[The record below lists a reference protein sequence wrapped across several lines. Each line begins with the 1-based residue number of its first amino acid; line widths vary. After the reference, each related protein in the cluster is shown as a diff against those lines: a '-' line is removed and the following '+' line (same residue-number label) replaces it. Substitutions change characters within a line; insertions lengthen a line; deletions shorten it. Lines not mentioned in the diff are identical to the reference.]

1 MDYKD
6 TLNLPRTDFKMK
18 ASLPQ
23 KEPEILNLWNESDI
37 YSRIKLSRANQPKY
51 VLHDGPPYANG
62 HIHIGH
68 ALNKTLKDVVLRYKT
83 MKGFYC
89 EYVPGWD
96 CHGLPVEHEL
106 FKKMNKK
113 KTDIPQIEFRKKAH
127 DYAMKFVDIQGQEF
141 QRLGIFGQWQDPYL
155 TTDKKYEASIIRS
168 FGTLVEKGYIY
179 QGRKPVNWCYRCE
192 TALAEAEV
200 EYNNYTSP
208 SVYVKFKLKDT
219 SQLAAF
225 SSQLQPAACPS
236 ASTSGPLT
244 EVPRTSVRGNLKPD
258 TYILIWTTTPWT
270 LIANV
275 AVAVHPENEYVIVET
290 KDGNIIL
297 AHDLLKQVCEKTGME
312 QGKIISVFKGKDI
325 ENLYYE
331 HPFGLREG
339 RVVLADYVSM
349 EEGTGCVHTAPGHGQ
364 DDHVT
369 GQAYGLET
377 IMPVDE
383 KGSFTDAAGEF
394 KGENVHKA
402 NTAIIDKIRGLGLLY
417 HDEPINHSYPHCWR
431 CKSPIIFRATEQWF
445 MSIGHNNLRN
455 AILERINQIHWVP
468 AQGKDRISSM
478 LSTRPD
484 WCLSRQRY
492 WGVPIP
498 VFECIKCKKWIA
510 DNTVIEHFAD
520 IVEQKGT
527 DAWFELDAKSLLPA
541 GYKCSCGSSDFKKGQ
556 DILDVWFESGV
567 SHQGVLKQREGLAY
581 PCDLYLEGSDQHR
594 GWFQSSL
601 ITSMAIDDIPAFKSV
616 LTHGFVVDGM
626 GRKMSKSLGNV
637 ISPQEIIK
645 DYGAD
650 ILRLWVAFSDYNDD
664 IRISDQIIAR
674 LVEAYR
680 KIRNTARFMLGNIY
694 DFDLRKDKIEY
705 DKMRE
710 IDKWAISRAHR
721 LLRDVTDFYESFQ
734 FHKVYHNLYTFCI
747 VDMSNFYMDIVK
759 DVLYT
764 FKNNSYERRSCQSA
778 LYIVLGII
786 AKVIAPVLVF
796 TSEEIW
802 RAMHLSKEQGTW
814 QSKAWAKEMPES
826 VHLSSFDSE
835 QTLKINDGLENKFLR
850 LKKIREAVLKV
861 LEARRVSGIIGSSLE
876 ARVRLYTE
884 RDSEYSFLKE
894 NEAGFSALF
903 IVSQAQVEKGVSPD
917 DAVVDEDVPLIRIAV
932 DRATGEK
939 CSRCWNFSDTTGK
952 HQAYPGVCKRCHDV
966 LISMK
971 GEVS

>member
-6 TLNLPRTDFKMK
+6 TLNLPKTDFKMK

-23 KEPEILNLWNESDI
+23 KEPDTLKLWEESDI
-37 YSRIKLSRANQPKY
+37 YSKIKSSRSNHPKY

-106 FKKMNKK
+106 FKKLNKK
-113 KTDIPQIEFRKKAH
+113 KTDIPQVQFRKMAH
-127 DYAMKFVDIQGQEF
+127 DYAMKFVHIQKQEF
-141 QRLGIFGQWQDPYL
+141 KRLGIFGEWEDPYL
-155 TTDKKYEASIIRS
+155 TTDKGYEASIIRS
-168 FGTLVEKGYIY
+168 FGKLAQKGYIY

-200 EYNNYTSP
+200 EYDNYTSP
-208 SVYVKFKLKDT
+208 SVYVQFKIND
-219 SQLAAF
+219 
-225 SSQLQPAACPS
+225 SSQLKAEGCKLRA
-236 ASTSGPLT
+236 
-244 EVPRTSVRGNLKPD
+244 D

-275 AVAVHPENEYVIVET
+275 AVAVHPEKEYVVIES
-290 KDGNIIL
+290 KSGNIIL
-297 AHDLLKQVCEKTGME
+297 AHDLLERVCEKTGLE
-312 QGKIISVFKGKDI
+312 DRKIIASFKGKEI
-325 ENLYYE
+325 ENLSYG

-383 KGSFTDAAGEF
+383 RGFFTDAAGEF

-402 NTAIIDKIRGLGLLY
+402 NGAIIDKLKGLGRLLHY
-417 HDEPINHSYPHCWR
+417 EPINHSYPHCWR

-445 MSIGHNNLRN
+445 MSIDHNNLRS
-455 AILERINQIHWVP
+455 AMINKIKHVHWVP
-468 AQGKDRISSM
+468 SQGQERIGSM

-498 VFECIKCKKWIA
+498 VFECVKCKKWIA
-510 DNTVIEHFAD
+510 DSALINHFAD
-520 IVEQKGT
+520 IAEQKGT
-527 DAWFELDAKSLLPA
+527 DAWFELEAKELVFA
-541 GYKCSCGSSDFKKGQ
+541 DYKCACGSSDFKKGE

-567 SHQGVLKQREGLAY
+567 SHQGVLKQRKGLGY

-601 ITSMAIDDIPAFKSV
+601 ITSMAIDGVSAFKSV

-694 DFDLRKDKIEY
+694 DFDLEKDRIEY
-705 DKMRE
+705 DNMRE
-710 IDKWAISRAHR
+710 RDKWAVSRAHG
-721 LLRDVTDFYESFQ
+721 LLRDAMGFYENFQ

-759 DVLYT
+759 DILYT
-764 FKNNSYERRSCQSA
+764 FKSDSYERRSCQSA
-778 LYIVLGII
+778 LYIILDVI
-786 AKVIAPVLVF
+786 ARVIAPVLVF

-802 RAMHLSKEQGTW
+802 HAMPRA
-814 QSKAWAKEMPES
+814 KAMPES
-826 VHLSSFDSE
+826 VHLSFFDKE
-835 QTLKINDGLENKFLR
+835 QILKIDDKLEEKFVR
-850 LKKIREAVLKV
+850 LKKIRDAVLKV

-876 ARVRLYTE
+876 ARVTLYTE
-884 RDSEYSFLKE
+884 CDSEYDFLKE
-894 NEAGFSALF
+894 NEAGLTALF
-903 IVSQAQVEKGVSPD
+903 IVSQAAVEKGFSPD
-917 DAVVDEDVPLIRIAV
+917 DAVRDEDVPLIRISV
-932 DRATGEK
+932 DRAIGEK
-939 CSRCWNFSDTTGK
+939 CSRCWNFSPTTGRGK
-952 HQAYPGVCKRCHDV
+952 VYPGTCKRCHDV
-966 LISMK
+966 LVAMK
-971 GEVS
+971 GDIS

>member
-1 MDYKD
+1 MNYKD
-6 TLNLPRTDFKMK
+6 TLNLPKTDFKMK

-23 KEPEILNLWNESDI
+23 KEPDTLRLWNESDI
-37 YSRIKLSRANQPKY
+37 YSRIKSSRADKLKY

-68 ALNKTLKDVVLRYKT
+68 ALNKTLKDIVVRYKT
-83 MKGFYC
+83 MQGYYC

-106 FKKMNKK
+106 FKKLNKK
-113 KTDIPQIEFRKKAH
+113 KTDIPQIEFRKKAYE
-127 DYAMKFVDIQGQEF
+127 YAMGFVDVQKQEF
-141 QRLGIFGQWQDPYL
+141 KRLGIFGEWENPYL
-155 TTDKKYEASIIRS
+155 TTDKAYEASIIRS
-168 FGTLVEKGYIY
+168 FGRLVEKGYIY

-200 EYNNYTSP
+200 EYDNHTSP
-208 SVYVKFKLKDT
+208 SVYVKFKLRDA
-219 SQLAAF
+219 SRIQHPE
-225 SSQLQPAACPS
+225 SSINDS
-236 ASTSGPLT
+236 
-244 EVPRTSVRGNLKPD
+244 

-275 AVAVHPENEYVIVET
+275 AVAVHPERKYVVIDT
-290 KDGNIIL
+290 GDGNIIL
-297 AHDLLKQVCEKTGME
+297 AHDLLNQVCEKTALKK
-312 QGKIISVFKGKDI
+312 GKIVASLKGKEL
-325 ENLYYE
+325 ENLSYE

-339 RVVLADYVSM
+339 KIVLAEYVSM

-364 DDHVT
+364 DDYIT
-369 GQAYGLET
+369 GQIYGLET

-383 KGSFTDAAGEF
+383 KGLFTEQAGEF

-402 NTAIIDKIRGLGLLY
+402 NTAIIDKLKGLGLLL
-417 HDEPINHSYPHCWR
+417 HSESITHSYPHCWR

-445 MSIGHNNLRN
+445 MSIDHDNLRR
-455 AILERINQIHWVP
+455 AILDKIKQIHWVP
-468 AQGKDRISSM
+468 AQGQDRIMSM
-478 LSTRPD
+478 LDTRPD

-498 VFECIKCKKWIA
+498 VFMCKSCKRWIA
-510 DNTVIEHFAD
+510 DHKLIDHFAS
-520 IVEQKGT
+520 IVNEKGT
-527 DAWFELDAKSLLPA
+527 DAWFELNAKELLPDN
-541 GYKCSCGSSDFKKGQ
+541 YKCPYPDCGGEDFQKGE

-567 SHQGVLKQREGLAY
+567 SHQGVLKQRKGLSY

-594 GWFQSSL
+594 GWFQSSI
-601 ITSMAIDDIPAFKSV
+601 ITSMAIDNVSAFKSV

-637 ISPQEIIK
+637 VSPQEIIK

-694 DFDLRKDKIEY
+694 DFDFDKDRVEY
-705 DKMRE
+705 DNMRE

-721 LLRDVTDFYESFQ
+721 LLRDMIGFYESFQ
-734 FHKVYHNLYTFCI
+734 FHKVYHNLYAFCI

-759 DVLYT
+759 DILYT
-764 FKNNSYERRSCQSA
+764 FKSDSCQRRSCQSA
-778 LYIVLGII
+778 LYIILGII

-802 RAMHLSKEQGTW
+802 RAMPKREG
-814 QSKAWAKEMPES
+814 KAES
-826 VHLSSFDSE
+826 VHLSFFDKEES
-835 QTLKINDGLENKFLR
+835 LKIDDVLEEKFARLR
-850 LKKIREAVLKV
+850 KIRDVVLKV

-876 ARVRLYTE
+876 ARVVLYAAS
-884 RDSEYSFLKE
+884 DKEYSFLKE
-894 NEAGFSALF
+894 NESGLAALF
-903 IVSQAQVEKGVSPD
+903 IVSQVGIEKGAFPD
-917 DAVVDEDVPLIRIAV
+917 EAVQDEDVPSIRIYV
-932 DRATGEK
+932 DKAIGEK

-952 HQAYPGVCKRCHDV
+952 YSQYPGICKRCHNV
-966 LISMK
+966 LVSVK
-971 GEVS
+971 GDNL